1 MLVGYRGLL
10 CWTYEQIGPMNVF
23 LEWNSFV
30 CGELNCIIKPQ
41 YFICDMDQIYVV
53 FKIRGFGN
61 SNITRNE
68 YCIHLFQIHALKIST
83 LRTTR
88 FF

>member
-1 MLVGYRGLL
+1 MISVINLLQSSAIQLLVLVGYRGLL

-41 YFICDMDQIYVV
+41 YFLICDMGQIYLCV
-53 FKIRGFGN
+53 FYLL
-61 SNITRNE
+61 T
-68 YCIHLFQIHALKIST
+68 
-83 LRTTR
+83 
-88 FF
+88 